1 MQGAK
6 GQVEK
11 TRSEEEPHRVIHEV
25 VRPVIQELREVI
37 VPYRRVV
44 QEIQPVIEE
53 VQTTVA
59 KGQGRENNAGEG
71 GSVVLNGGLNGL
83 ALQQGPGGESRGQS
97 SQDSKSDVY
106 GNLGQ
111 LWRASK
117 AAAAAKSGRA

>member
-71 GSVVLNGGLNGL
+71 GSVVLSGGLNGL
-83 ALQQGPGGESRGQS
+83 ALQGSGGDS

-117 AAAAAKSGRA
+117 AAAAAKSRRA